1 LLGACSL
8 SGEVSMSDVVDGTAS
23 PVLSETVFS
32 EPVSSPTV
40 SSPTVLSQAD
50 LAAVVPAGG
59 VTRGPATALRARLTA
74 LLRRDIDRVQ
84 GEVITAVSQQVRHEQ
99 GRIDRAY
106 AGGGDPKRAHHGHNQ
121 LYVDRD

>member
-1 LLGACSL
+1 
-8 SGEVSMSDVVDGTAS
+8 MSDVVDGTLPTVA
-23 PVLSETVFS
+23 SETVVS
-32 EPVSSPTV
+32 ETV
-40 SSPTVLSQAD
+40 PSQTVLSQAD

-59 VTRGPATALRARLTA
+59 VARGPAALLRARLTA

-84 GEVITAVSQQVRHEQ
+84 GDVITAVSQQVRHEQ

-121 LYVDRD
+121 LYIDRD